1 MKRAH
6 GLIFFALLAAG
17 PVLAQEPVNRLEY
30 QVPIRPASGGWY
42 SPQTNL
48 GGLNFDVIPSATR
61 PVVSGYWTFI
71 ENGIPVTLFF
81 QTDMHYSTQPESLAT
96 GLIADFTGPT
106 FNLAGRGN
114 YVDPQY
120 GGGGTAVPTGRSI
133 RMEFNSSR
141 VGTFID
147 NPGQADERRF
157 PVVATLRGAP
167 LVAPSDYAGDWLVA
181 ARVDGVQSHFQFMMQ
196 VKLRPYSGVANYQV
210 RDRSSLFN
218 RPPAGVAVPQAGARL
233 YEAICP
239 TTDPTNNLNPCRL
252 VFGCGSDCETGVTG
266 TLLWMNPDEAGGFA
280 AATRQTDMTY
290 FYDSGEP
297 LLIAY
302 GEGDHITIRGNREG
316 PTLTEMQFT
325 RIPTGVFQ

>member
-141 VGTFID
+141 VGTFIG

-181 ARVDGVQSHFQFMMQ
+181 ARNDGAQRHFQFMGQ
-196 VKLRPYSGVANYQV
+196 VKLRPYRGVATYQV
-210 RDRSSLFN
+210 LNQPLFN
-218 RPPAGVAVPQAGARL
+218 LPPAGVAVPQAGARL
-233 YEAICP
+233 YEVICP
-239 TTDPTNNLNPCRL
+239 TSDPFSPCQL
-252 VFGCGSDCETGVTG
+252 TFTCEPACQSGVTG

-280 AATRQTDMTY
+280 TATRQPSMTI
-290 FYDSGEP
+290 FYDFSYP

-316 PTLTEMQFT
+316 PSLTEMQFT